1 MRLPRISSDIELS
14 IVIPCLNEKDTIGLC
29 VWKARTFLY
38 CSGVSG
44 DVVVANNMSDDGS
57 DKIARRAGAR
67 VVDVKTKGYG
77 AALHGGIK
85 ASRGKYVI
93 MADGDDSYDFLG
105 LGSFLE
111 KLRAGADLV
120 VGNRFAGGI
129 DRGAM
134 PWHHKY
140 IGNPVLSGIG
150 RLFFESKIKDF
161 HCGLRG
167 FSKAAYQRLDM
178 QTTGM
183 EFASEMV
190 VKAALLNMKIEEVP
204 TTLAPD
210 GRSGKPHLRSFRD
223 GWRHLRFLLMF
234 SPRWLFF
241 YPGVALTLFGAIFT
255 GLIFAFPKLTFDI
268 HAMLYSAASVLVGF
282 QMIIFA
288 IFSKTFAVHE
298 KLLPINTAIEEIL
311 DNITLEKSLYAG
323 GGAVILGAV
332 GLIYTFI
339 IWKGGV
345 FWDFGVSITMRIVI
359 ASFTLLVLGFQV
371 IFSGFFFNM
380 LKLNTK

>member
-1 MRLPRISSDIELS
+1 MPRNPGDIELS
-14 IVIPCLNEKDTIGLC
+14 IVIPCLNEKDTIGVC
-29 VWKARTFLY
+29 VRKARTFLNRRD
-38 CSGVSG
+38 VSG
-44 DVVVANNMSDDGS
+44 EVVVANNMSDDGS
-57 DKIARRAGAR
+57 DEIARNAGAR

-77 AALHGGIK
+77 AALQGGIK
-85 ASRGKYVI
+85 AARGRYVI
-93 MADGDDSYDFLG
+93 MADGDESYDFLG
-105 LGSFLE
+105 LDPFLD
-111 KLRAGADLV
+111 KLRDGADMV
-120 VGNRFAGGI
+120 IGNRFAGGI

-150 RLFFESKIKDF
+150 RLFFQSKVKDF

-167 FSKAAYQRLDM
+167 FSKAAYESLDM

-190 VKAALLNMKIEEVP
+190 VKAALLNMKIVEVP

-241 YPGVALTLFGAIFT
+241 YPGVALTVVGAILS

-268 HAMLYSAASVLVGF
+268 HAMLYSAAAVLVGF
-282 QMIIFA
+282 QMVIFA

-298 KLLPINTAIEEIL
+298 KLLPRNTTIEEIL
-311 DNITLEKSLYAG
+311 NNITLEKALYAG
-323 GGAVILGAV
+323 AIACFFGAA
-332 GLIYTFI
+332 GLVYTFI

-359 ASFTLLVLGFQV
+359 ASFTLLVLGFQI